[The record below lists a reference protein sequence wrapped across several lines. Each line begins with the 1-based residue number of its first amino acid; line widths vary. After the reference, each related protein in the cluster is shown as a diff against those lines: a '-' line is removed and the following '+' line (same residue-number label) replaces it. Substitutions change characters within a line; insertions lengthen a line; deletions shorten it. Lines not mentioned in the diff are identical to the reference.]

1 MAVLEALVVGVQVDL
16 KAMVVQHL
24 HQDKVTQVVMLVVL
38 LLVEI
43 ILEELEAV
51 VQVQQEVSQQAQTIQ
66 LMEQVA

>member
-66 LMEQVA
+66 LMEQVE

>member
-1 MAVLEALVVGVQVDL
+1 
-16 KAMVVQHL
+16 
-24 HQDKVTQVVMLVVL
+24 MLVVL